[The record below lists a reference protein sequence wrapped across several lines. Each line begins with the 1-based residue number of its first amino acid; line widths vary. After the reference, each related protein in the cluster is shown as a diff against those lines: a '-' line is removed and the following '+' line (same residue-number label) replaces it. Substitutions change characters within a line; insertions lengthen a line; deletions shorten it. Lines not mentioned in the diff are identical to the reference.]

1 MTDSRRQCSDYRIV
15 SFFRKKI
22 MPLLEVENL
31 KLHFFTRQG
40 AAKAVDGVSFNI
52 ESNET
57 FGLIGESGCGKTTT
71 ALAII
76 RLIKPP
82 GRIVDGS
89 IYFDGRDIVPLS
101 GEEMRLL
108 RGQEIAIVRQ
118 EAQNALNPV
127 MNIGKQIIEAILQH
141 KNVSKATAWA
151 RARNQLDL
159 VGINGNRVKS
169 YPHEFSGGMKQ
180 RAMVAIATA
189 CNPKFLILD
198 EPTTGLDVI
207 VQRQLLELINN
218 LKQELNLTAILISHD
233 LSVVAETCDKVAV
246 MYAGKIVEQGDTV
259 SMYQN
264 PQHPYSQ
271 ALIGAFPSLKGEK
284 KKLKSIPGAPP
295 RLILPPKGCRFEPRC
310 DYAMKKCKTIAPEV
324 IENNGHL
331 VACHL
336 IS

>member
-1 MTDSRRQCSDYRIV
+1 
-15 SFFRKKI
+15 

-89 IYFDGRDIVPLS
+89 IYFDGRDIVPLAE
-101 GEEMRLL
+101 EEMRLL
-108 RGQEIAIVRQ
+108 RGQDIAIVRQ

-141 KNVSKATAWA
+141 EDVSREIAWA

-310 DYAMKKCKTIAPEV
+310 DYAMKKCKTIDPEV

-331 VACHL
+331 AACHL
-336 IS
+336 LY

>member
-1 MTDSRRQCSDYRIV
+1 MT
-15 SFFRKKI
+15 
-22 MPLLEVENL
+22 LLEVDNL
-31 KLHFFTRQG
+31 KLHFITRQG
-40 AAKAVDGVSFNI
+40 PARAVDGVSFKI
-52 ESNET
+52 EKNET

-82 GRIVDGS
+82 GRIVNGS
-89 IYFDGRDIVPLS
+89 IYFDKRDIVPLS
-101 GEEMRLL
+101 EEEMRLL
-108 RGQEIAIVRQ
+108 RGREIAMVRQ

-127 MNIGKQIIEAILQH
+127 MNIGKQITEVILQH
-141 KNVSKATAWA
+141 EDVSKETAWA
-151 RARNQLDL
+151 RARHQLDR

-207 VQRQLLELINN
+207 VQRQLLELINT

-233 LSVVAETCDKVAV
+233 LSVVAETCDQVAV

-310 DYAMKKCKTIAPEV
+310 DYAMTVCKSEDPAVREKDNHV
-324 IENNGHL
+324 